1 MAEVCIYCGQPVG
14 RVRKGEHVVPAAL
27 AAKATIRRVC
37 GGCNNNVLS
46 QLDQELVSR
55 SPLSNVAS
63 SVLDTVGDNIWGYD
77 AYLDLALEGRL
88 ERKVDAVV
96 LWPQVVIDGKK
107 VIFCYDA
114 GEMSKVGL
122 ENGHRQFHRLLLEA
136 ISTVRREYK
145 KPRLRW
151 CPSPNLPKRGR
162 FPPRIFTK
170 HACNELRGKISFE
183 CRYHG
188 KIERNRILRTLERW
202 KPDPQN
208 WKQFERE
215 GVDDPEAMT
224 IYRPRWILRAL
235 VKIGINLLAYVM
247 GDEFSRDRFLEAV
260 EYVRFDR
267 GCGPSEAHCGFLQ
280 HAATEK
286 LACPPD
292 SHKFVLQYDRNWG
305 LYCSFFGGMIG
316 AWVYFPGTCW
326 GEARCINVV
335 APIGLNQW
343 QVNTSPILVPTD
355 RRVTIRPDLMA
366 PSLQIKNVQTRI
378 RIVDNRTRRK
388 EASGRNG

>member
-27 AAKATIRRVC
+27 GAKVAIRRVC
-37 GGCNNNVLS
+37 WRCNNNVLS

-63 SVLDTVGDNIWGYD
+63 SVLDTVGDNIWD
-77 AYLDLALEGRL
+77 FNAHLDVALEGRL
-88 ERKVDAVV
+88 ERELDAVV

-114 GEMSKVGL
+114 AEMSKVGF
-122 ENGHRQFHRLLLEA
+122 ENGQRQFHRLLLEA
-136 ISTVRREYK
+136 ISTVRRKYK

-151 CPSPNLPKRGR
+151 RSSPNLPKRGR

-170 HACNELRGKISFE
+170 HACDELSGKISFE

-188 KIERNRILRTLERW
+188 TVDQNHILRTLEQW
-202 KPDPQN
+202 KLDPRK
-208 WKQFERE
+208 WKQFEGE
-215 GVDDPEAMT
+215 GVVDPEAMT
-224 IYRPRWILRAL
+224 TYQPRRILRAL

-267 GCGPSEAHCGFLQ
+267 GCGPSKDHCGFLQ
-280 HAATEK
+280 HTATEK
-286 LACPPD
+286 LACPAD

-305 LYCSFFGGMIG
+305 LFCSFFGGMIG
-316 AWVYFPGTCW
+316 AWVDFPGRCW
-326 GEARCINVV
+326 GEVRCINVV
-335 APIGLNQW
+335 APVGGNQW

-378 RIVDNRTRRK
+378 RIVENRPRRK
-388 EASGRNG
+388 EASGRDG